1 MCIFFVI
8 DFFCLESV
16 NQIICILLSLNS
28 CLSVKNKTNY
38 SYVLKNFKQKK
49 HLKRNKNMFVLN
61 SVMSCIRSKKICK
74 LNKLLN
80 KSDTSRLVG
89 YFRPCFSHSDCHS
102 DLNQQIQQLQIE
114 SLIIKSFNYLCFQ
127 QHHYQWTWM
136 KFFFS
141 VLLKTAKVSLDF
153 PFVSFYRPSV

>member
-49 HLKRNKNMFVLN
+49 HLKCNKNMFVLN

-80 KSDTSRLVG
+80 KSDTSKLVG

-102 DLNQQIQQLQIE
+102 DLKIQQLQIE
-114 SLIIKSFNYLCFQ
+114 SLIIKSFNYLYFQ

-141 VLLKTAKVSLDF
+141 VLLKTVKVSLDF

>member
-8 DFFCLESV
+8 DFFCLELV

-114 SLIIKSFNYLCFQ
+114 SLIIKSFNYLYFQ
-127 QHHYQWTWM
+127 QHHCQ
-136 KFFFS
+136 
-141 VLLKTAKVSLDF
+141 
-153 PFVSFYRPSV
+153 